1 MARTNRQ
8 LLLLAG
14 LVIVAAALWTQNAK
28 VSAARARY
36 DVRGTLA
43 SNEVVLYTT
52 TWCGYCKRLQHWLDD
67 SGVPYRNLDIESTEA
82 GRWGHEAVTGR
93 HGGVPVTVIGQDVF
107 AGLATEKIRK
117 RLEKS
122 GYSMRGEP

>member
-1 MARTNRQ
+1 MARPTRQ

-14 LVIVAAALWTQNAK
+14 LVIVAAALWTQNAR
-28 VSAARARY
+28 VSAARAQY

-43 SNEVVLYTT
+43 ANEVVLFTT
-52 TWCGYCKRLQHWLDD
+52 TWCGYCKRLQRWLDA
-67 SGVPYRNLDIESTEA
+67 SGVPYRNLDIESSEA
-82 GRWGHEAVTGR
+82 GRWGHEAVIGR
-93 HGGVPVTVIGQDVF
+93 FGGVPVTVIGKDVF

-122 GYSMRGEP
+122 GYSMRGDP